1 MNAISIK
8 NIGPIE
14 KLDIPLPPDGGV
26 VVLRGANGAGKTT
39 ALEATQ
45 RVLGGNHQLSCRDG
59 SERGTIDGLGVKI
72 TVGRSTRKTGDLEA
86 IHLEGKLSIA
96 ELVDPGLKS
105 PEAADA
111 KRIKALVSLSD
122 VDADERLFVQ
132 EIGEELYSVAVS
144 NDKAGM
150 DLLEMSARIKQDLQG
165 YARRCER
172 EAESHQG
179 QAKAYKVAAGETF
192 AVVENE
198 ADIKQRVVEATRK
211 LTSLKETAAAGAT
224 LRAEADAAREY
235 ISIEESITPKQLDKL
250 REDQKF
256 AADAVVQAEKALA
269 AAKDAERKALISLSH
284 GERVA
289 ANVARYHKTIA
300 DAEGFAMPS
309 LQEIFLAEMEAE
321 DAGKIWDKAIAARK
335 NQENL
340 VLAKEHAA
348 MAAKAEQQA
357 QNARDAGRACDA
369 VLEKAIRGGLL
380 QVRDGRLYASTKR
393 GKTLFCELSDGERWE
408 IAIDMAAEIVGENG
422 LIVVPQHA
430 WEGLDATNRA
440 FIAKHAKK
448 KKVTII
454 TAEAQREDES
464 PELHAE
470 LMEAIA

>member
-235 ISIEESITPKQLDKL
+235 IFIEESITPKQLDKL

-269 AAKDAERKALISLSH
+269 AAKDAERKALTSLSH

-309 LQEIFLAEMEAE
+309 LQEIFLAEMEA
-321 DAGKIWDKAIAARK
+321 
-335 NQENL
+335 
-340 VLAKEHAA
+340 
-348 MAAKAEQQA
+348 
-357 QNARDAGRACDA
+357 
-369 VLEKAIRGGLL
+369 
-380 QVRDGRLYASTKR
+380 
-393 GKTLFCELSDGERWE
+393 
-408 IAIDMAAEIVGENG
+408 
-422 LIVVPQHA
+422 
-430 WEGLDATNRA
+430 
-440 FIAKHAKK
+440 
-448 KKVTII
+448 
-454 TAEAQREDES
+454 
-464 PELHAE
+464 
-470 LMEAIA
+470 